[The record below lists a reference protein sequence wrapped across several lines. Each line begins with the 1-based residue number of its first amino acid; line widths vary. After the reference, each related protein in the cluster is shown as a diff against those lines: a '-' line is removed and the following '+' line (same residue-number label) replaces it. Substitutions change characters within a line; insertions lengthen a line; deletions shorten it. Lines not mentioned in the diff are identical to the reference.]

1 MTASTP
7 ILDPPVFS
15 GFDSLT
21 ADQRGQLLK
30 EALPQ
35 FFAAQGEGTA
45 QSVVVC
51 LHGFTGMTYEADP
64 VAEACNQVGLD
75 AVTVL
80 LPGHGYA
87 AKSEQ
92 VRQFSRI
99 TGEGLLEAARSVIA
113 EARQRYGQVAIFGQ
127 SMGGAI
133 ALKMAAEQR
142 VDACAVVAPAL
153 RLATNAEILIPLL
166 SWASFTL
173 TSNLQQDFY
182 LPCYD
187 FYHSKALRAL
197 WQVSQRARNSLTDIT
212 CPVYAAHSHND
223 TTIPPVVMEWLQRD
237 ISNLT
242 YQWFDNSNHVLT
254 RDVDGDEVCR
264 QVAEFLG
271 KTAGPQKIT
280 PGL

>member
-7 ILDPPVFS
+7 LLDPPVFS
-15 GFDSLT
+15 GFKPLT
-21 ADQRGQLLK
+21 ADQQGRLLK
-30 EALPQ
+30 DAYPGFFPAQDKASAEA
-35 FFAAQGEGTA
+35 
-45 QSVVVC
+45 VVIC

-64 VAEACNQVGLD
+64 VAEACSQVGLD

-87 AKSEQ
+87 ATPDQ

-113 EARQRYGQVAIFGQ
+113 EARCRYGQVAIFGQ

-133 ALKMAAEQR
+133 ALQMAAEQR
-142 VDACAVVAPAL
+142 VDACAVAAPAL

-166 SWASFTL
+166 SWANFTL
-173 TSNLQQDFY
+173 PSNLQQNFY

-197 WQVSQRARNSLTDIT
+197 WQVSRRARNSLTKIS
-212 CPVYAAHSHND
+212 CPVFSAHSHND
-223 TTIPPVVMEWLQRD
+223 TTIPPGVIDWLQRD
-237 ISNLT
+237 VSSFT
-242 YQWFDNSNHVLT
+242 HQWFDASNHVLT

-264 QVAEFLG
+264 RVAEFLG
-271 KTAGPQKIT
+271 KMVGVEP
-280 PGL
+280 